1 MLASTAT
8 QKNYS
13 NPQGTV
19 YITEGNGAVPV
30 RSFSTTPFQHQ
41 WVLASAQSWLC
52 SSVHL
57 LHFVFCNKCKAVNS
71 LMQ

>member
-30 RSFSTTPFQHQ
+30 RSFSTTPCQHQ
-41 WVLASAQSWLC
+41 RVFVSTQSGYVPPFIC
-52 SSVHL
+52 SSSFFITVVRL
-57 LHFVFCNKCKAVNS
+57 
-71 LMQ
+71 